1 MKTKKYDAEFKIKTI
16 KEHLA
21 KKEEDPNLTKS
32 DFAFEKKISD
42 STFND
47 WVLKYQKMGNEF
59 ANATTQIELLS
70 NNVIQVPAII
80 KYEGGV
86 HNNLVFVF

>member
-1 MKTKKYDAEFKIKTI
+1 
-16 KEHLA
+16 
-21 KKEEDPNLTKS
+21 
-32 DFAFEKKISD
+32 
-42 STFND
+42 
-47 WVLKYQKMGNEF
+47 MGNEF

-80 KYEGGV
+80 KYEGEV